1 MQRPIRMPSDFLHN
15 HKDFSDLLNILA
27 DEKRIQPALI
37 EKDYWLMH
45 VLYGLRK
52 QGFEF
57 ELKGGTSLSKGYKII
72 DRFSEDIDI
81 HIKPPLE
88 LKVEENPNKN
98 KPGHKESRRKYFDW
112 LAKEIKIAGV
122 ISNERDH
129 AFDNT
134 NTFRNGGIRLLYE
147 SKTAGIPGVKEG
159 ILLEAGFDKVTP
171 YNRLTIS
178 SWAYDRALTISGIA
192 IIDNRAIDIACYH
205 PGYTF
210 VEKLQTIATKFR
222 QFQASAVL
230 QLNLMRQ
237 YYDLYCLLNNPEVQK
252 FISTKEFEKHKIDRF
267 PNQDLVVPVAKNE
280 AFLLSDLKIRAA
292 FRKSYEETE
301 ALYYNGQP
309 DFDKLLVR
317 IKSNIDK
324 L

>member
-1 MQRPIRMPSDFLHN
+1 MPSDFLHN

-52 QGFEF
+52 QGFDF

-81 HIKPPLE
+81 HIKPPSKLN
-88 LKVEENPNKN
+88 VEENPNKN
-98 KPGHKESRRKYFDW
+98 KPRQKESRRKYFDW
-112 LAKEIKIAGV
+112 LAKEIKIDGI

-129 AFDNT
+129 AFDNA
-134 NTFRNGGIRLLYE
+134 NTFRNGGIRLNYE
-147 SKTAGIPGVKEG
+147 GKTAGISGVKEG
-159 ILLEAGFDKVTP
+159 ILLEAGFDTVTP
-171 YNRLTIS
+171 YNRLSIS
-178 SWAYDRALTISGIA
+178 SWAYDRALTIPGIE

-222 QFQASAVL
+222 QYQASAVL
-230 QLNLMRQ
+230 QPNLLRQ
-237 YYDLYCLLNNPEVQK
+237 YYDLYCLLNNQEVQQ
-252 FISTKEFEKHKIDRF
+252 FIGTTEYEKHKIDRF
-267 PNQDLVVPVAKNE
+267 PKQDLEVPIAKNQ
-280 AFLLSDLKIRAA
+280 AFLLSDPKIRAA
-292 FRKSYEETE
+292 FKKSYEETK

-309 DFDKLLVR
+309 DFDKLLGR
-317 IKSNIDK
+317 MKDYIDK